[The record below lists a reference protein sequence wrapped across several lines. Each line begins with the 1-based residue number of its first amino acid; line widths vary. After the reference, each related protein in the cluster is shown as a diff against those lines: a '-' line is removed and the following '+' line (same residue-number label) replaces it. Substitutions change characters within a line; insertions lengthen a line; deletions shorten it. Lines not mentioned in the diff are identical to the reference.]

1 MPRQPATGVP
11 SSAALARLAE
21 LESLHRGPA
30 WALTRSAPW
39 TIAALQTAFTRNR
52 PHVELEQFHEEL
64 DGFLTDLRAHDAA
77 LGAPATAGTAG
88 GRAIADDWTRRRFL
102 TRRAQGGR
110 IVYELT
116 EASARVL
123 AFLES
128 LSSDRSTLTGS
139 RLGTLLGDVERLARE
154 TNPDTSARIEAL
166 EAEIEERLELVRA
179 LRAGEQSGSLDDET
193 ALEAAGNILDLAA
206 GVPADFKR
214 MRAAIEDSVG
224 ELRNQIIEESLTK
237 GATMAQVL
245 EADRRLRASSEGR
258 TFRSFTAFLD
268 DPEQQL
274 RFRAAIGEVL
284 SRDFA
289 DGLDHEERE
298 TLRNL
303 VAELREANAQI
314 QRIYGKLSESLNT
327 YVQSDDYRQ
336 SVRLREAIRRAEQAV
351 RRLPY
356 VREESGFA
364 PAPELFGAE
373 FESLSMVKLFDP
385 DELAPPP
392 RLADPISFGS
402 DDRARSARTA
412 KARAGTLRE
421 AVAVA
426 LEAGR
431 GRAEISGIWSQL
443 PAEEQHINSIR
454 ALLGHLLQEGVR
466 LDRGAWAPLEFGQ
479 VDGTRRTAY
488 VPHATVVREQ
498 PEIPTREEEN

>member
-1 MPRQPATGVP
+1 VLG
-11 SSAALARLAE
+11 RLAE
-21 LESLHRGPA
+21 LEALHRGPA

-39 TIAALQTAFTRNR
+39 TIAALQTAFSRNR
-52 PHVELEQFHEEL
+52 PQRELEEFHEEL
-64 DGFLTDLRAHDAA
+64 DACLEDLRAHDAA
-77 LGAPATAGTAG
+77 AGQPPTAGTAG

-116 EASARVL
+116 EAAARVL

-139 RLGTLLGDVERLARE
+139 RLGTLLGDVEKLARE
-154 TNPDTSARIEAL
+154 TNPDTSSRIEAL
-166 EAEIEERLELVRA
+166 EAEIDERRELVRA
-179 LRAGEQSGSLDDET
+179 LRAGEQTAALDDET
-193 ALEAAGNILDLAA
+193 ALEAAENILDLAD
-206 GVPADFKR
+206 GLPADFKR
-214 MRAAIEDSVG
+214 MRATLEDSVG
-224 ELRNQIIEESLTK
+224 QLRNQIIEESLTK

-258 TFRSFTAFLD
+258 TFRSFTAFLE
-268 DPEQQL
+268 DPEQQQ
-274 RFRAAIGEVL
+274 RFRAAIAEVL

-289 DGLDHEERE
+289 DGLGNEERE
-298 TLRNL
+298 TLRHL
-303 VAELREANAQI
+303 VTELRESHAQI

-336 SVRLREAIRRAEQAV
+336 SVRLRDAIHRAEAAI

-356 VREESGFA
+356 AREESGFA
-364 PAPELFGAE
+364 PAPELFAAE

-392 RLADPISFGS
+392 RLADPILFGRE
-402 DDRARSARTA
+402 DRVRATRTA
-412 KARAGTLRE
+412 KARAAALRE

-426 LEAGR
+426 LEAGG
-431 GRAEISGIWSQL
+431 GRAALADVWAQL
-443 PAEEQHINSIR
+443 PPEEQHINSIR
-454 ALLGHLLQEGVR
+454 ALLGHLLHEGVPF
-466 LDRGAWAPLEFGQ
+466 DAGAWAPLVFEQ

-488 VPHATVVREQ
+488 VPNATVTRE
-498 PEIPTREEEN
+498 PVTREPREEEH

>member
-1 MPRQPATGVP
+1 M
-11 SSAALARLAE
+11 LARLAE
-21 LESLHRGPA
+21 LEALHHGPA

-39 TIAALQTAFTRNR
+39 TIAALQTAFSRNR
-52 PHVELEQFHEEL
+52 PQVELEAFHDEL
-64 DGFLTDLRAHDAA
+64 GAFLEDLRSRDVAA
-77 LGAPATAGTAG
+77 GQAPTAGAATA
-88 GRAIADDWTRRRFL
+88 RAVADDWTRRRFL

-116 EASARVL
+116 EATARVL

-139 RLGTLLGDVERLARE
+139 RLGTLLGDVEKLARE

-166 EAEIEERLELVRA
+166 EAEIEERSELVRQ
-179 LRAGEQSGSLDDET
+179 LRAGEQTGGLDSDT
-193 ALEAAGNILDLAA
+193 ALEAAENILDLAA
-206 GVPADFKR
+206 GLPADFKR
-214 MRAAIEDSVG
+214 MRATLEDSVG
-224 ELRNQIIEESLTK
+224 QLRNQIIEESLTK

-258 TFRSFTAFLD
+258 TFRSFTAFLE

-274 RFRAAIGEVL
+274 RFRSAIAEVL

-298 TLRNL
+298 TLRHL
-303 VAELREANAQI
+303 VIELRESHSQI

-336 SVRLREAIRRAEQAV
+336 SVRLRDAIRRAEQAI

-356 VREESGFA
+356 AREESGFA
-364 PAPELFGAE
+364 PGPELFGAE

-392 RLADPISFGS
+392 RLAEPIRFGGQE
-402 DDRARSARTA
+402 RARSARTA
-412 KARAGTLRE
+412 KARAATLRQ

-426 LEAGR
+426 LEAGGGEAR
-431 GRAEISGIWSQL
+431 LSEVWEQM
-443 PAEEQHINSIR
+443 PTEEQHINSIR
-454 ALLGHLLQEGVR
+454 ALLGHLLHEGVP
-466 LDRGAWAPLEFGQ
+466 LDRSGWAALDFGQ
-479 VDGTRRTAY
+479 VDGSRRTAY
-488 VPHATVVREQ
+488 VPDATITRAS
-498 PEIPTREEEN
+498 REEEN

>member
-1 MPRQPATGVP
+1 MLV
-11 SSAALARLAE
+11 RLAE

-39 TIAALQTAFTRNR
+39 TIAALQTAFSRNR
-52 PHVELEQFHEEL
+52 PQVELEEFHEEL
-64 DGFLTDLRAHDAA
+64 DAFLDDLRAHDAA
-77 LGAPATAGTAG
+77 SGAAPTAGSAT
-88 GRAIADDWTRRRFL
+88 GRAVADDWTRRRFL
-102 TRRAQGGR
+102 ARRAHGGR

-116 EASARVL
+116 EATARVL
-123 AFLES
+123 AFLDS
-128 LSSDRSTLTGS
+128 LSSERSTLTGS

-154 TNPDTSARIEAL
+154 TNPDTTARIEAL

-179 LRAGEQSGSLDDET
+179 MRAGEQTGSLDDET
-193 ALEAAGNILDLAA
+193 ALEAAENILDLAA

-214 MRAAIEDSVG
+214 MRDRIEDSVG
-224 ELRNQIIEESLTK
+224 QLRNQIIEESLTK

-268 DPEQQL
+268 DPEQQM
-274 RFRAAIGEVL
+274 RFRAAISEVL

-289 DGLDHEERE
+289 DGLGHEERE
-298 TLRNL
+298 TLRHL

-336 SVRLREAIRRAEQAV
+336 SVRLRDAIRRAEQAV
-351 RRLPY
+351 RQLPY

-392 RLADPISFGS
+392 RLAAPISFGRE
-402 DDRARSARTA
+402 DRVRSARTG
-412 KARAGTLRE
+412 KARAAALRE
-421 AVAVA
+421 AVDVA
-426 LEAGR
+426 LEAGG
-431 GRAEISGIWSQL
+431 GRAELPDIWSQL
-443 PAEEQHINSIR
+443 PADEQHINSIR
-454 ALLGHLLQEGVR
+454 ALLGHLLNRGVGFGR
-466 LDRGAWAPLEFGQ
+466 DAWAPLEFEQ
-479 VDGTRRTAY
+479 VDGTRRTAF
-488 VPHATVVREQ
+488 VPNATVTVGAAGRSGADAA
-498 PEIPTREEEN
+498 PAASLTSVTSGEEN

>member
-1 MPRQPATGVP
+1 VAASPALG
-11 SSAALARLAE
+11 RLAE

-52 PHVELEQFHEEL
+52 PQVELDQFHEEL
-64 DGFLTDLRAHDAA
+64 DAFLEDLRAHDAA
-77 LGAPATAGTAG
+77 LGTSPTAGTAT
-88 GRAIADDWTRRRFL
+88 GRAVADDWTRRRFL

-116 EASARVL
+116 EASTRVL
-123 AFLES
+123 GFLES
-128 LSSDRSTLTGS
+128 LSSDRSSLTGS

-166 EAEIEERLELVRA
+166 EGEIEERLELVRA
-179 LRAGEQSGSLDDET
+179 LRAGEEAAGLDDET

-224 ELRNQIIEESLTK
+224 QLRNQIIEESLTK

-258 TFRSFTAFLD
+258 TFRSFTVFLD
-268 DPEQQL
+268 DPDQQL
-274 RFRAAIGEVL
+274 RFRAAISEVL

-289 DGLDHEERE
+289 DGLGQEERE

-336 SVRLREAIRRAEQAV
+336 SVRLRDAIRRAEQAL

-392 RLADPISFGS
+392 RLAEPISFGTE
-402 DDRARSARTA
+402 DRVRSARTA
-412 KARAGTLRE
+412 KARPARLRE

-426 LEAGR
+426 LEAGG
-431 GRAEISGIWSQL
+431 GRAQLGEIWSEL
-443 PAEEQHINSIR
+443 PPEEQHINSVR

-466 LDRGAWAPLEFGQ
+466 LDREAWAPLDFAQ
-479 VDGTRRTAY
+479 IDGTRRTAY
-488 VPHATVVREQ
+488 VPNATITR
-498 PEIPTREEEN
+498 REEK

>member
-1 MPRQPATGVP
+1 MLG
-11 SSAALARLAE
+11 RLGE
-21 LESLHRGPA
+21 LEALHRGPA

-39 TIAALQTAFTRNR
+39 TIAALETAFSRNR
-52 PHVELEQFHEEL
+52 PQVELEEFHEEL
-64 DGFLTDLRAHDAA
+64 DAFLEDLRARDAA
-77 LGAPATAGTAG
+77 AGAAPTAGTAT
-88 GRAIADDWTRRRFL
+88 GRAVADDWTRRRFL

-116 EASARVL
+116 EATARVL

-139 RLGTLLGDVERLARE
+139 RLGTLLGDVEKLARE

-166 EAEIEERLELVRA
+166 EAEIEERRELVRA
-179 LRAGEQSGSLDDET
+179 LRSGEQTGGLDDEN
-193 ALEAAGNILDLAA
+193 ALEAAENILDLA
-206 GVPADFKR
+206 GGLPADFKR
-214 MRAAIEDSVG
+214 MRDRIEDSVG
-224 ELRNQIIEESLTK
+224 QLRNQIIEESLTK

-258 TFRSFTAFLD
+258 TFRSFTAFLE

-274 RFRAAIGEVL
+274 RFRAAITEVL

-289 DGLDHEERE
+289 DGLEHEDRE
-298 TLRNL
+298 TLRHL
-303 VAELREANAQI
+303 VTELREAHVQI

-356 VREESGFA
+356 TREESGFG
-364 PAPELFGAE
+364 PAPELFAAE

-385 DELAPPP
+385 DEFAPPP

-402 DDRARSARTA
+402 EDRARSARTG
-412 KARAGTLRE
+412 KARAAALRE
-421 AVAVA
+421 AVALAV
-426 LEAGR
+426 EAG
-431 GRAEISGIWSQL
+431 GGQAGIADVWAHL
-443 PAEEQHINSIR
+443 PDGEQHINSIR
-454 ALLGHLLQEGVR
+454 ALLGQLLHEGVPF
-466 LDRGAWAPLEFGQ
+466 DRGAWAPLEFGQ
-479 VDGTRRTAY
+479 VDGTRRTAF
-488 VPHATVVREQ
+488 VPNATVPRETRGT
-498 PEIPTREEEN
+498 PETRARREEED

>member
-1 MPRQPATGVP
+1 MAT
-11 SSAALARLAE
+11 RLAD
-21 LESLHRGPA
+21 LEALHRGPA

-39 TIAALQTAFTRNR
+39 TIAALQIAFTRNR
-52 PHVELEQFHEEL
+52 PQVELETFHEEL
-64 DGFLTDLRAHDAA
+64 DTFLSDLRTHDAA
-77 LGAPATAGTAG
+77 LGAAPTAGTAG
-88 GRAIADDWTRRRFL
+88 GRAVADDWTRRRFL
-102 TRRAQGGR
+102 ARRSQGGR

-116 EASARVL
+116 EAAARVL
-123 AFLES
+123 AFLDS
-128 LSSDRSTLTGS
+128 LSSERSTLTGS
-139 RLGTLLGDVERLARE
+139 RLGTLLNDVEKLARE
-154 TNPDTSARIEAL
+154 TNPDTTARIESL

-179 LRAGEQSGSLDDET
+179 LRAGEQSGGLDDDT
-193 ALEAAGNILDLAA
+193 ALEAAENILDLAG

-214 MRAAIEDSVG
+214 MRDRIEDSVG
-224 ELRNQIIEESLTK
+224 QLRNQIIEESLTK

-245 EADRRLRASSEGR
+245 EADRRLRDSSEGR

-274 RFRAAIGEVL
+274 RFRAAISEVL
-284 SRDFA
+284 ARDFA

-298 TLRNL
+298 TLRSL

-336 SVRLREAIRRAEQAV
+336 SVRLRDAIRHAEQAV

-356 VREESGFA
+356 AREESGFA

-373 FESLSMVKLFDP
+373 FESLCMVKLFDP

-392 RLADPISFGS
+392 RLAEPLSFGREE
-402 DDRARSARTA
+402 RARSARTA
-412 KARAGTLRE
+412 KARAATLRE

-426 LEAGR
+426 LEAGD
-431 GRAEISGIWSQL
+431 GHAALSDIWHQM

-454 ALLGHLLQEGVR
+454 ALLGHLLQSGVSFDR
-466 LDRGAWAPLEFGQ
+466 ASWALLDFEQ
-479 VDGTRRTAY
+479 VDGTRRRAF
-488 VPHATVVREQ
+488 VPNATVTRQPRDTRPPREQ
-498 PEIPTREEEN
+498 EN

>member
-1 MPRQPATGVP
+1 MPGAAP
-11 SSAALARLAE
+11 SSATLARLAE

-52 PHVELEQFHEEL
+52 PQVGLEELHEEL
-64 DGFLTDLRAHDAA
+64 DGFLEDLRARDAA
-77 LGAPATAGTAG
+77 AGTPVTAGTAT
-88 GRAIADDWTRRRFL
+88 GRAVADDWTRRRFL

-116 EASARVL
+116 EAAARVL
-123 AFLES
+123 AFLEA

-139 RLGTLLGDVERLARE
+139 RLGTLLADVERLARE

-166 EAEIEERLELVRA
+166 EAEIEERRELVRA
-179 LRAGEQSGSLDDET
+179 LRTGEQTAGLDDEN
-193 ALEAAGNILDLAA
+193 ALEAAENILDLA
-206 GVPADFKR
+206 GGLPADFKR
-214 MRAAIEDSVG
+214 MRAALEESVG
-224 ELRNQIIEESLTK
+224 QLRNQIIEESLSK

-258 TFRSFTAFLD
+258 TFRSFTAFLEN
-268 DPEQQL
+268 PEQQM
-274 RFRAAIGEVL
+274 RFRAAIAEVL

-289 DGLDHEERE
+289 DGLGHEERE
-298 TLRNL
+298 TLRHL
-303 VAELREANAQI
+303 VAELREANTQI

-364 PAPELFGAE
+364 PAPELFGGE

-392 RLADPISFGS
+392 RLAEPISFGS
-402 DDRARSARTA
+402 EDRVRSARTA
-412 KARAGTLRE
+412 KARAAALRE
-421 AVAVA
+421 ALDLA
-426 LEAGR
+426 LADGG
-431 GRAEISGIWSQL
+431 GRATLPEVWERL
-443 PAEEQHINSIR
+443 PAGEQHINSIR
-454 ALLGHLLQEGVR
+454 ALLSELLHRGADF
-466 LDRGAWAPLEFGQ
+466 DRGAWGPLEFGQ
-479 VDGTRRTAY
+479 IDGSRRTAY
-488 VPHATVVREQ
+488 LPSVTVTAGGES
-498 PEIPTREEEN
+498 